1 MDLCSTTKLLNRT
14 LKVDDVSNN
23 VNLDKILKFDL
34 GYRELCCI

>member
-1 MDLCSTTKLLNRT
+1 MLSFAWICVQTTNLLNHT

-34 GYRELCCI
+34 GYR

>member
-1 MDLCSTTKLLNRT
+1 MLSFAWICVQTKKLLNRT

-34 GYRELCCI
+34 GY